1 MVYNIWYTQQVTKQL
16 EKGKD
21 PADVEVSSNFDR
33 SNHYMLS
40 GFLRCTNTCK
50 DTMTWLSMV
59 SKEQKLVK
67 QYKKLTKFS
76 TESKARL
83 SFTEKNRINYQEIVW
98 HELLGI

>member
-50 DTMTWLSMV
+50 DTMT
-59 SKEQKLVK
+59 
-67 QYKKLTKFS
+67 
-76 TESKARL
+76 
-83 SFTEKNRINYQEIVW
+83 
-98 HELLGI
+98 